1 MSDQTI
7 AGFPW
12 RVAVAIVHS
21 DPPEVLLASNAD
33 VLTRLVALKVVAQTD
48 PRELGPGDLSAI
60 REALLDGRWA
70 DAVVAWIDAGNQPID
85 AYPDE
90 DVWTEARLDEESASF
105 EIRMQRIFDDGG

>member
-1 MSDQTI
+1 MNDRAI

-33 VLTRLVALKVVAQTD
+33 VLSRLVALKVVAQTD
-48 PRELGPGDLSAI
+48 ARELDAGARTTI
-60 REALLDGRWA
+60 RDALLDGRWA
-70 DAVVAWIDAGNQPID
+70 DAVVAWIEAGNQPID

-90 DVWTEARLDEESASF
+90 DVWTEARLDEEMASL
-105 EIRMQRIFDDGG
+105 EIRMQKIFDGD

>member
-1 MSDQTI
+1 MSDQTV

-21 DPPEVLLASNAD
+21 DPPEALLASNAD

-48 PRELGPGDLSAI
+48 PREINAASLVSI
-60 REALLDGRWA
+60 RDALLEGRWA
-70 DAVVAWIDAGNQPID
+70 DAVFDWIEAGNQPID

-90 DVWTEARLDEESASF
+90 DVWTEARLDEEMASL
-105 EIRMQRIFDDGG
+105 EIRMQRIFND

>member
-1 MSDQTI
+1 MSDHTI

-21 DPPEVLLASNAD
+21 DPPEALLASNAD

-48 PRELGPGDLSAI
+48 PRDLDSGSLATI
-60 REALLDGRWA
+60 REALLEARWA
-70 DAVVAWIDAGNQPID
+70 DAVFAWIEAGNQPVD

-90 DVWTEARLDEESASF
+90 DVWTEARLDEEMASL

>member
-48 PRELGPGDLSAI
+48 PADLGASDLSAI
-60 REALLDGRWA
+60 RAALLDERWA
-70 DAVVAWIDAGNQPID
+70 DAVVAWIDAGNQPVD

-90 DVWTEARLDEESASF
+90 DVWTEARLDTES
-105 EIRMQRIFDDGG
+105 

>member
-1 MSDQTI
+1 VNDQTI

-33 VLTRLVALKVVAQTD
+33 VLSRLVALKVVAQTD
-48 PRELGPGDLSAI
+48 PRDLDGGALATI
-60 REALLDGRWA
+60 RDALLEGRWA
-70 DAVVAWIDAGNQPID
+70 DAVVAWIEAGNQPVD

-90 DVWTEARLDEESASF
+90 DVWTEARLDEEMASL
-105 EIRMQRIFDDGG
+105 EIRLQRIFDDSQ